1 MGAAQ
6 AVQPFGNILQVV
18 ELTYQDIYDVLNE
31 QYDEDQKYFLQMS
44 GLKYT
49 FTTSESGDPSKPF
62 KVVRAFTDKG
72 VAIDPKASYKVV
84 VNDFLFGGGDG
95 FATFR
100 KGKLIGAINPD
111 TEVFIKY
118 IKDKEAKH
126 ETIAA
131 DFLGI
136 KTFVTSTVESSKT
149 SDDMGHHDI
158 VKRVY
163 RDRDGHIVDE
173 EIISDLV
180 TPNPQSPTKQ
190 TALAS
195 PQALAKTS
203 TMAKKQELP
212 HTGSKENQAGLLS
225 MLGLV
230 TLFFAK
236 VSKKKKK
243 TNQKTGK
250 FSSLSSFK

>member
-1 MGAAQ
+1 
-6 AVQPFGNILQVV
+6 
-18 ELTYQDIYDVLNE
+18 
-31 QYDEDQKYFLQMS
+31 
-44 GLKYT
+44 
-49 FTTSESGDPSKPF
+49 
-62 KVVRAFTDKG
+62 
-72 VAIDPKASYKVV
+72 
-84 VNDFLFGGGDG
+84 
-95 FATFR
+95 
-100 KGKLIGAINPD
+100 
-111 TEVFIKY
+111 
-118 IKDKEAKH
+118 
-126 ETIAA
+126 
-131 DFLGI
+131 
-136 KTFVTSTVESSKT
+136 
-149 SDDMGHHDI
+149 MGHHDI